1 MTGDAGDE
9 LGQQKT
15 RQDMCMGVEARRR
28 RRPTRGRGSGGCG
41 GGWSSGSGS
50 FIGLRVRGR
59 HSPFGFYGTIGFFSF
74 SGDEVVVFLRAPAPI
89 LLGSSPYFCLRCVSK
104 SSTRDVPFSCSRP
117 RFCSHRPHNSAS
129 PASKNA
135 PLLSRQHCNLN
146 SHQVLF
152 ALWGGRITPPHRALD
167 RAREERGPPTFPLGK
182 LWKRKSP
189 QDTVLSRQR
198 GAPVDE

>member
-1 MTGDAGDE
+1 MH
-9 LGQQKT
+9 
-15 RQDMCMGVEARRR
+15 
-28 RRPTRGRGSGGCG
+28 GRGGEATKKADTREGKRRV
-41 GGWSSGSGS
+41 WWWVVVGSGS
-50 FIGLRVRGR
+50 FIRLRVRGR

-89 LLGSSPYFCLRCVSK
+89 LLGSSLDFCLRCVSK

-146 SHQVLF
+146 SLQVLF

-167 RAREERGPPTFPLGK
+167 RAREEVGDRQHFLGK

-189 QDTVLSRQR
+189 PRHRLEGPQWTR
-198 GAPVDE
+198 DEIS

>member
-1 MTGDAGDE
+1 M
-9 LGQQKT
+9 
-15 RQDMCMGVEARRR
+15 VV
-28 RRPTRGRGSGGCG
+28 GGCRVRG
-41 GGWSSGSGS
+41 LSLR
-50 FIGLRVRGR
+50 LRVRGA
-59 HSPFGFYGTIGFFSF
+59 SLTVWFFTGTIGFFSF
-74 SGDEVVVFLRAPAPI
+74 SGDEVVVFLRAPAPFC
-89 LLGSSPYFCLRCVSK
+89 LDLALDFCLRCVSK

-198 GAPVDE
+198 GAPVDEGRDLVRGETGRDG

>member
-1 MTGDAGDE
+1 MVVGG
-9 LGQQKT
+9 
-15 RQDMCMGVEARRR
+15 RRV
-28 RRPTRGRGSGGCG
+28 RGLSLR
-41 GGWSSGSGS
+41 
-50 FIGLRVRGR
+50 LRVRGR

-74 SGDEVVVFLRAPAPI
+74 SGDEVVVFLRAPAP
-89 LLGSSPYFCLRCVSK
+89 LLLASSPRFLLRCVSK

-167 RAREERGPPTFPLGK
+167 RAREEVGDRQHFLGK

-189 QDTVLSRQR
+189 PRHRLVRRRGTRSRER
-198 GAPVDE
+198 GDGTRRLALRRASRERATPWLPGTRRRGSRKTRG

>member
-1 MTGDAGDE
+1 MVVGG
-9 LGQQKT
+9 
-15 RQDMCMGVEARRR
+15 RRV
-28 RRPTRGRGSGGCG
+28 RGLSLR
-41 GGWSSGSGS
+41 
-50 FIGLRVRGR
+50 LRVRGR

-74 SGDEVVVFLRAPAPI
+74 SGDEVVVFLRAPAPL
-89 LLGSSPYFCLRCVSK
+89 LLGSSPRFLLRCVSK

-152 ALWGGRITPPHRALD
+152 ALWGGRITTPHRALN
-167 RAREERGPPTFPLGK
+167 RAREDRQHFLLENFGNESP
-182 LWKRKSP
+182 P

-198 GAPVDE
+198 GAPVDEGRDLVRGETGRDG